1 MKKEITRRGK
11 IRAFSY
17 AATVFSVLLVFAIAG
32 NVRAAHL
39 QRQVRLSGER
49 ALCELDTYLTTIY
62 TDLQKGVYAATP
74 PMLGTLSEE
83 LHRAA
88 TGAKTSL
95 SVLPLSGVQMDNTYK
110 FLSQVGD
117 FVATLNAKLQ
127 RGETVSDEER
137 TQMQRLL
144 TFSQTLSEEIS
155 TMRTQL
161 FDGYLDFSATNAT
174 LAESDNKTA
183 LLPDDMEDAEQS
195 LTEYPS
201 LIYDGPFSDHILQKE
216 AAFLGGKP
224 EITRDEALAA
234 AAKILNVDKGSLEFL
249 SEETDNTAAYCFKYD
264 DTVIAVTKN
273 GGVLLY
279 MLSSSFA
286 GERTLGYED
295 ARKYASEFLQRNGF
309 FDMRESYYSISDG
322 ICTINYAYTNGDY
335 ICYPDLIKVSVS
347 LQDGRIL
354 SADCRGYVMNHK
366 ERTFPPVKLPAAEAQ
381 KNLSP
386 LLTVA
391 DTRLA
396 VIPTDSGAEKY
407 AYEFHCKNQ
416 DGAEFLVYID
426 TTTGYEDD
434 ILILLYAD
442 DGVLTK

>member
-17 AATVFSVLLVFAIAG
+17 AATLFSVLLVFAIAG
-32 NVRAAHL
+32 NVRAANL

-62 TDLQKGVYAATP
+62 TDLQKGVYTATP

-127 RGETVSDEER
+127 RGETISDAER
-137 TQMQRLL
+137 AQMQRLM

-161 FDGYLDFSATNAT
+161 FDGYLDFSATNET
-174 LAESDNKTA
+174 LAETNNQTA
-183 LLPDDMEDAEQS
+183 LLSDDMEDAEQS
-195 LTEYPS
+195 LTEYPT

-216 AAFLGGKP
+216 AALLSGKP

-234 AAKILNVDKGSLEFL
+234 ASKILNADKESLEFL
-249 SEETDNTAAYCFKYD
+249 SEEADTTAAYCFKQD

-286 GERTLGYED
+286 GESTLGYED
-295 ARKYASEFLQRNGF
+295 ARKYASEFLQKNGF
-309 FDMRESYYSISDG
+309 FDMRESYYSIADG
-322 ICTINYAYTNGDY
+322 ICTINYAYTTGDY

-347 LQDGRIL
+347 LADGKIL

-366 ERTFPPVKLPAAEAQ
+366 ERAFPPVQLPAAEAQ

-386 LLTVA
+386 LLSVV

-396 VIPTDSGAEKY
+396 VIPTDGGAEKF

-442 DGVLTK
+442 DGILTK

>member
-1 MKKEITRRGK
+1 MKKEITGRGK

-74 PMLGTLSEE
+74 PMLGSLSEE

-117 FVATLNAKLQ
+117 FVAALNAKLQ
-127 RGETVSDEER
+127 RGETISDEER

-442 DGVLTK
+442 DGVLTR

>member
-17 AATVFSVLLVFAIAG
+17 AATLFSVLLVFAIAG
-32 NVRAAHL
+32 NVRAANL
-39 QRQVRLSGER
+39 QRQVRLSSER

-62 TDLQKGVYAATP
+62 TDLQKGVYTATP

-127 RGETVSDEER
+127 RGETISDAER
-137 TQMQRLL
+137 AQMQRLL

-161 FDGYLDFSATNAT
+161 FDGYLDFSATNET
-174 LAESDNKTA
+174 LSENNNQTA
-183 LLPDDMEDAEQS
+183 LFSDDMEDAEQS

-216 AAFLGGKP
+216 AALLSGKP
-224 EITRDEALAA
+224 EITRDEALIAA
-234 AAKILNVDKGSLEFL
+234 SKILNADKSSLEFL
-249 SEETDNTAAYCFKYD
+249 SEETDNTAAYCFKKD

-279 MLSSSFA
+279 MLSSAFA
-286 GERTLGYED
+286 GESTLGYED
-295 ARKYASEFLQRNGF
+295 ARKYASEFLQKNGF
-309 FDMRESYYSISDG
+309 FDMRESYYSIADG
-322 ICTINYAYTNGDY
+322 ICTINYAYTTGDY

-347 LQDGRIL
+347 LADGKIL

-366 ERTFPPVKLPAAEAQ
+366 ERTFPPVQLPAAEAQ
-381 KNLSP
+381 RNLSP
-386 LLTVA
+386 LLTVI

-396 VIPTDSGAEKY
+396 VIPTDGGAEKF

-442 DGVLTK
+442 DGILTK